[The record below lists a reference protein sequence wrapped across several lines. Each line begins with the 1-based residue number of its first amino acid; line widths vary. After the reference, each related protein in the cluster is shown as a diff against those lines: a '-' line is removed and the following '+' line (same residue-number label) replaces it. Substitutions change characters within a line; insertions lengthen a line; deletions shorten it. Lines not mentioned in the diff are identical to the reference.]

1 MDVEEKVEIIK
12 NSVQELVSEEE
23 LKKLFETNDHPI
35 AYDGFEPSGLA
46 HLPFGV
52 YRPLLLKNIIKT
64 GVKFKLLLADSFAW
78 INNKMGGNLDNI
90 RTVGNYFIEV
100 WKAGGI
106 GDKVDFVWH
115 KENFD
120 DPEYWRK
127 VLLIGKN
134 QTLNRTLRAMQIAG
148 RKESDIKEIAE
159 LFYPSMQTADV
170 FQLNVD
176 ICQLGM
182 DQRRASMLA
191 REIADKLKWKKP
203 VAAHHYLI
211 LGLDGISSA
220 SASDENKIEAE
231 IDYKMSKSKPETS
244 VFVHDSEEDIKRKI
258 TKAFCPPKIV
268 NGNPIMQYSKELVF
282 RGFKSMKIERKKEFG
297 GDVEYFNYASLEKD
311 YIEGKIHPL
320 DLKKSVSFYL
330 NELIKPVRE
339 HFEKD
344 SKAKELYENV
354 KQLKITR

>member
-1 MDVEEKVEIIK
+1 MEVEEKVNIIK
-12 NSVQELVSEEE
+12 NSVQELISEQE
-23 LKKLFETNDHPI
+23 LKKLFETNNHPV

-46 HLPFGV
+46 HLAFGV
-52 YRPLLLKNIIKT
+52 YRPLLLKNIVKT

-78 INNKMGGNLDNI
+78 INNKMSGNLDDI
-90 RTVGNYFIEV
+90 RIVGNYFIEV

-106 GDKVDFVWH
+106 GDKVEFVWH

-120 DPEYWRK
+120 NPEYWKK
-127 VLLIGKN
+127 VLIIAKN

-148 RKESDIKEIAE
+148 RKEGEIKEVAE

-182 DQRRASMLA
+182 DQRKASMLA
-191 REIADKLKWKKP
+191 REIAEKMKWKKP
-203 VAAHHYLI
+203 IAAHHLLI
-211 LGLDGISSA
+211 LGLDGVSSA
-220 SASDENKIEAE
+220 SASDETKLEVE
-231 IDYKMSKSKPETS
+231 IDHKMSKSKPETGI
-244 VFVHDSEEDIKRKI
+244 FVHDSEEEITRKI
-258 TKAFCPPKIV
+258 GKAYCPLKIV
-268 NGNPIMQYSKELVF
+268 EGNPMMQYSKELIF

-297 GDVEYFNYASLEKD
+297 GDAEYFDYTSLEKD
-311 YIEGKIHPL
+311 YTEGKIHPL
-320 DLKKSVSFYL
+320 DLKKSVSFHL

-339 HFEKD
+339 HFEKN
-344 SKAKELYENV
+344 SEAKELYERV